1 MKNQEINRRNFLAS
15 ASMGIAGLG
24 ISNGIINIKQD
35 KQPIRIKEFRT
46 LGRTD
51 FKVSDIGCG
60 PGLMNN
66 ENLLKAVL
74 RAGVNII
81 ETAEFY
87 GNGNN
92 ELLVGR
98 SIGEF
103 DRKSLFINTKLI
115 IKQTDT
121 REQIVDRVRKCLERM
136 KTDYLDG
143 MMLWNPSSALEVK
156 YTEFHEAFDQLKEEG
171 RVRFRGVS
179 CHGTESYTESKDNM
193 EKIICSAVE
202 DGRFDLVLFV
212 YNHVQREMGEN
223 ILKACGDKNV
233 GAILM
238 KTDPFGK
245 RYMDVLEEIKT
256 YNETQK
262 TIPDNLK
269 SRYEKVIEKQTKS
282 EEFLSNHPE
291 YHGKTKTEAA
301 LAFCLDHPA
310 VSSVIMSFKTYNDIT
325 EYIGLSG
332 LRSTSAT
339 KNMRN
344 KLLENFGHL
353 YCRHAC
359 GICEKNCPN
368 NVPVNTIMRFNHY
381 YMGQGREKYAM
392 QQYKLLEKNNA
403 NLCSNCAGY
412 CETACPYGVSIHA
425 LLEIAHQNFI
435 LQV

>member
-1 MKNQEINRRNFLAS
+1 MKNQKINRRNFLAF
-15 ASMGIAGLG
+15 ASMGIAGAG
-24 ISNGIINIKQD
+24 ISNGMIHIKQD
-35 KQPIRIKEFRT
+35 EQPLRIKEFRT
-46 LGRTD
+46 LGRTG

-60 PGLMNN
+60 PAVMNN

-87 GNGNN
+87 GNGYN

-115 IKQTDT
+115 IRQTDT

-156 YTEFHEAFDQLKEEG
+156 NTEFHEAFDQLKEEG

-179 CHGTESYTESKDNM
+179 CHGTEYNTESKDNM

-202 DGRFDLVLFV
+202 DGRFDLALFV
-212 YNHVQREMGEN
+212 YNYVQREMGEN

-245 RYMDVLEEIKT
+245 GYMDVLEKIKT
-256 YNETQK
+256 YNEAQK

-269 SRYEKVIEKQTKS
+269 SRYEKVIEKQKK
-282 EEFLSNHPE
+282 EIKVLQP
-291 YHGKTKTEAA
+291 
-301 LAFCLDHPA
+301 
-310 VSSVIMSFKTYNDIT
+310 IT
-325 EYIGLSG
+325 E
-332 LRSTSAT
+332 
-339 KNMRN
+339 
-344 KLLENFGHL
+344 
-353 YCRHAC
+353 
-359 GICEKNCPN
+359 
-368 NVPVNTIMRFNHY
+368 
-381 YMGQGREKYAM
+381 
-392 QQYKLLEKNNA
+392 
-403 NLCSNCAGY
+403 
-412 CETACPYGVSIHA
+412 
-425 LLEIAHQNFI
+425 
-435 LQV
+435 